1 MTQRHYTRTML
12 PRASRRFRLL
22 RFCAR
27 ALFLAV
33 FRVRVVGLERV
44 PKTPYIACV
53 NHLGWAEGIMV
64 MLFFPIAPVVHG
76 LGERDVMER
85 AAWRRWLFRQIPIF
99 LPLDRAKP
107 REAYRLMANVLA
119 NGGALGIA
127 PEGKLGTQE
136 GTLNALQTGAAHL
149 SVLTNAP
156 LLPVGA
162 TGTLELWWGK
172 TLTLRV
178 GEPLLPQRVAGNSHA
193 RVEALTAELD
203 AALRA
208 LLPGDTQA
216 PRHKPLRHFLTKL
229 F

>member
-1 MTQRHYTRTML
+1 V
-12 PRASRRFRLL
+12 PSRALLFFRLL
-22 RFCAR
+22 RFCGR
-27 ALFLAV
+27 ALFCAV
-33 FRVRVVGLERV
+33 FRVRISGLEHV

-64 MLFFPIAPVVHG
+64 MLFFPIAPPLHG
-76 LGERDVMER
+76 LGERDVVER
-85 AAWRRWLFRQIPIF
+85 AAWRRWLFRQLPLF
-99 LPLDRAKP
+99 LPLDRANP
-107 REAYRLMANVLA
+107 RAAYRLMADVLQR
-119 NGGALGIA
+119 GGALGIA

-136 GTLNALQTGAAHL
+136 GALNPLQTGAAHL
-149 SVLTNAP
+149 SILTNAP

-178 GEPLLPQRVAGNSHA
+178 GEPLTPQSVAGNSAA
-193 RVEALTAELD
+193 RVRALTAQLD

-216 PRHKPLRHFLTKL
+216 PRYKPLRNFLTKL